1 MFAYFTVVLDLSGL
15 QKGNKLY
22 IDVHFFLFIYVT
34 FVVLLHSPDG
44 PTEGCTD
51 CQMHIVVMQIVF
63 FLLEKRY
70 RVIVNEEKVRHNV
83 VEKSNKEKYYWQC
96 L

>member
-22 IDVHFFLFIYVT
+22 IDVHLFLFIYVT

-51 CQMHIVVMQIVF
+51 CQMHIVVMQNVF
-63 FLLEKRY
+63 FFFLRKNTESLLTKKRLGTTLS
-70 RVIVNEEKVRHNV
+70 K
-83 VEKSNKEKYYWQC
+83 KEKKIYYWQR